1 MRKNFRQFI
10 TSGDF
15 FGSLEPAPLCFQ
27 RGIVQK
33 KNIRK
38 YKYLILLINVFGGY
52 AENPIDLKIINQLE
66 F

>member
-1 MRKNFRQFI
+1 LVLW
-10 TSGDF
+10 
-15 FGSLEPAPLCFQ
+15 SLPPCASE